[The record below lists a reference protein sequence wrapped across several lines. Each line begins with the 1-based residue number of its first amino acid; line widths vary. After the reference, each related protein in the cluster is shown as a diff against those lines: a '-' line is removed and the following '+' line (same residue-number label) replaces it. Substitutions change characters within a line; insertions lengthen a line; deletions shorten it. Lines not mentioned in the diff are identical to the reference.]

1 MARFFRIGIST
12 EVVGLIA
19 SSVLEFLLTGLLLEK
34 VGGDIIKGQAGF
46 LEELETI

>member
-34 VGGDIIKGQAGF
+34 VGVDIIRGKQDF
-46 LEELETI
+46 SRNWK